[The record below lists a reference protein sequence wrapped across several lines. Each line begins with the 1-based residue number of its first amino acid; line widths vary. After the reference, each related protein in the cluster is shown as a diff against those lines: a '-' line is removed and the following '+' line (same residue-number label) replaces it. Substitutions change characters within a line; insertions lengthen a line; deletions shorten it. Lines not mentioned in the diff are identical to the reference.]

1 MCLET
6 SQGASRYQQS
16 YYSVW
21 AAESSSVWFRSFQS
35 ILSKVWLHP
44 LFAMRWLPTCL
55 LSITVKNVSNK
66 LSNTYKLNYYVPNCK
81 NQMQGKK
88 NLYIS
93 HWSNEELL
101 VWKLFLKKTFS
112 GFLPCFFYSQ
122 CYWGSGLKYIFSC
135 SSCLCDSFAHLFL
148 WVTFLTAPQCPTQKC
163 EAIDF
168 ILQNYDSSSQ

>member
-44 LFAMRWLPTCL
+44 LPAMRWLPTCL
-55 LSITVKNVSNK
+55 LRITVKNV
-66 LSNTYKLNYYVPNCK
+66 SNTYKLNYYVPNCK
-81 NQMQGKK
+81 NQMQWKKK
-88 NLYIS
+88 NFMFHTRAMKNFLYENYFWRK
-93 HWSNEELL
+93 HFQ
-101 VWKLFLKKTFS
+101 VFF
-112 GFLPCFFYSQ
+112 CFFYSR
-122 CYWGSGLKYIFSC
+122 CYWGSGFKYIFS
-135 SSCLCDSFAHLFL
+135 SSGCLCDSFAHLFL

-163 EAIDF
+163 KAIDF

>member
-44 LFAMRWLPTCL
+44 LLAMRWLPICL
-55 LSITVKNVSNK
+55 LRITVKNVSNK

-81 NQMQGKK
+81 NQMQWKK
-88 NLYIS
+88 NTLCFTLEQWRTSCMKIIS
-93 HWSNEELL
+93 EENIFRFSSVSFIVGVTEGQVLSIFFPLQVVYVIHLL
-101 VWKLFLKKTFS
+101 T
-112 GFLPCFFYSQ
+112 CFY
-122 CYWGSGLKYIFSC
+122 
-135 SSCLCDSFAHLFL
+135 
-148 WVTFLTAPQCPTQKC
+148 
-163 EAIDF
+163 E
-168 ILQNYDSSSQ
+168 

>member
-88 NLYIS
+88 
-93 HWSNEELL
+93 
-101 VWKLFLKKTFS
+101 KTFTFHTRATKN
-112 GFLPCFFYSQ
+112 FLYENYFWRKHFQVFFRVSFIVSVTEGQVWSIFFPVQVVYVIHLLTCFY
-122 CYWGSGLKYIFSC
+122 
-135 SSCLCDSFAHLFL
+135 
-148 WVTFLTAPQCPTQKC
+148 
-163 EAIDF
+163 E
-168 ILQNYDSSSQ
+168 